1 VHRLL
6 IRPFSLRRALI
17 VFGTILAAAG
27 AAGCDT
33 GYKFAT
39 PNTASGSGSG
49 TSLPAVGATTSTTAP
64 AEPCDAADLTAS
76 GGRRQDPNDA
86 GGAVG
91 NVVIAN
97 PTSHACELSG
107 IPAIELLTKAGHPL
121 KVDLSPPITAAM
133 APVHLDAHG
142 RTTAQ
147 LVFSWSNWCTA
158 SPGSLVLQIRL
169 AGGHGTLTS
178 PLDSKQGQY
187 VPTCDRP
194 GTPSVLRVQYA
205 YVDAGPSNPSSA

>member
-1 VHRLL
+1 MH
-6 IRPFSLRRALI
+6 RALLFI
-17 VFGTILAAAG
+17 ALFLVAAG

-49 TSLPAVGATTSTTAP
+49 TSLPGGAATTSTTTP
-64 AEPCDAADLTAS
+64 AQPCDAADLTAS

-97 PTSHACELSG
+97 PTSRACELSG
-107 IPAIELLTKAGHPL
+107 IPVVELLTTSGSPL
-121 KVDLSPPITAAM
+121 KVQVSTPITPAM
-133 APVHLDAHG
+133 APVKLQPRKKTSAE
-142 RTTAQ
+142 
-147 LVFSWSNWCTA
+147 LVFTWDNWCTK
-158 SPGSLVLQIRL
+158 SPGALELEIRL
-169 AGGHGTLTS
+169 AGGHGSLTA
-178 PLDSKQGQY
+178 PLNSRLGQY

-194 GTPSVLRVQYA
+194 GTASILRVQYA
-205 YVDAGPSNPSSA
+205 YVDAGPSSPSDA